1 MGAMP
6 VEWSNSDEGEPAFR
20 FVDGALEIVVGDQ
33 RMSIAGWP
41 EPRAREKRAG
51 WRQWRDFS
59 PKFRL
64 VAPYRP
70 LKKKV
75 VSRQVKRDTEAGQLG
90 MDFGEL
96 ATPQR
101 KPEAEV
107 LTPAQLR
114 TRAFHGFRFS
124 LPKQVARALEKFRSH
139 QWQPLLLMRYD
150 PGATELMLRNPVL
163 GLALAHKM
171 NGDTALMASLQVGTM
186 RQRDILGL
194 LDLPEAPSV
203 AKWMSKIPPESA
215 TVEALRW
222 ALRLLRTGDADLKK
236 SLSHLP
242 VLNMG
247 VMRLLSDDD
256 LRAAVSMSLL
266 TEVAESKRENYEART
281 AARIDQLC
289 ELRRQTGDAGDLPGP
304 LSSLAALDEAI
315 GVAERAWI
323 DHRQRGH
330 DAAADG
336 GAPHIS
342 ETAAEGVALADFP
355 PPPVPGL
362 AGKIVPITS
371 LQQLLSEGA
380 RQDNCVASYA
390 DRVRRGTTYIYRV
403 EFPQRCTLS
412 LRKADDGVWR
422 VSELEV
428 SENRPANGSTRDFV
442 DEWLARYRISA

>member
-1 MGAMP
+1 MP
-6 VEWSNSDEGEPAFR
+6 VEWSNSKEGEPAFR
-20 FVDGALEIVVGDQ
+20 FVDGALEIVVGDH

-41 EPRAREKRAG
+41 DPRAREIRRS
-51 WRQWRDFS
+51 WRQWGNFS

-75 VSRQVKRDTEAGQLG
+75 VSRQVKRDAEAGQLG
-90 MDFGEL
+90 MDFGEV
-96 ATPQR
+96 AKPQR
-101 KPEAEV
+101 KQVAEA

-114 TRAFHGFRFS
+114 IKAFHGFRFS
-124 LPKQVARALEKFRSH
+124 LPKDVARALEKFRSH
-139 QWQPLLLMRYD
+139 QWAPLLLMRYD

-163 GLALAHKM
+163 GLALAHKL

-215 TVEALRW
+215 TVESLRW
-222 ALRLLRTGDADLKK
+222 ALRLLRTGEADLKK

-242 VLNMG
+242 VLNLG

-266 TEVAESKRENYEART
+266 SEVAESKRENYEART
-281 AARIDQLC
+281 AARIDQLR
-289 ELRRQTGDAGDLPGP
+289 ELRRQTGDAGILSGP

-315 GVAERAWI
+315 GEAEQAWI
-323 DHRQRGH
+323 DFQQRGR
-330 DAAADG
+330 DEG
-336 GAPHIS
+336 TQRIS
-342 ETAAEGVALADFP
+342 ETTAAAAEDFP
-355 PPPVPGL
+355 VPPVPGL
-362 AGKIVPITS
+362 AGKILPITS
-371 LQQLLSEGA
+371 MKELMAEGA
-380 RQDNCVASYA
+380 EQDNCVASYA
-390 DRVRRGTTYIYRV
+390 DRVRGGTTYIYRV

-428 SENRPANGSTRDFV
+428 SENRPANGSTQDFV